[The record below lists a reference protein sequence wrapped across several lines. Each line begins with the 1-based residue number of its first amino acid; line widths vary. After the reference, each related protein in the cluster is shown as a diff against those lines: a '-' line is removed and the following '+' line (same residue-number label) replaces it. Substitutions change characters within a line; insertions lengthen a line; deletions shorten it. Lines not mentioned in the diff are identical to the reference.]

1 MEGQT
6 GRHFHVANHR
16 WTGQSRTYLQ
26 LELAGG
32 FRRIDMQDGKL
43 FHGAAPRCFDHQ
55 FDEACPG
62 LALCRMCMQSVI
74 MAIGGIL
81 SPSMNSIE
89 SYITGELIWIWVSL
103 GYLDNP
109 G

>member
-43 FHGAAPRCFDHQ
+43 FHGAAPGRDDHQ
-55 FDEACPG
+55 FDEACSG
-62 LALCRMCMQSVI
+62 LAMCADTLPI
-74 MAIGGIL
+74 CNNIDRGHYAFFD
-81 SPSMNSIE
+81 E
-89 SYITGELIWIWVSL
+89 
-103 GYLDNP
+103 
-109 G
+109 